1 MISSILE
8 WMAEIIIMVI
18 EYTGYSGI
26 TILSALESANIP
38 VPSEIVVPFA
48 GFLASQG
55 VFSLVLVV
63 LFATLGNLIGSWVS
77 YELGYWG
84 GRRFINK
91 YGKWI
96 LITPSDMERVDRLFL
111 RFGPSIVF
119 LGRLLPIIRTFISFP
134 AGISRMSRVKFLL
147 YTFVGAL
154 IWNGA
159 LAYIGFVLGENWHTI
174 SEYTRTFDWL
184 IAIIIIIGALWWIMH
199 HFKHKNI

>member
-1 MISSILE
+1 MISPILE
-8 WMAEIIIMVI
+8 WIAELIITVI
-18 EYTGYSGI
+18 EYTGYTGI

-48 GFLASQG
+48 GFLASHG
-55 VFSLVLVV
+55 VFSIVLVV
-63 LFATLGNLIGSWVS
+63 LFATLGNLIGSWLS
-77 YELGYWG
+77 YELGYRG

-96 LITPSDMERVDRLFL
+96 LITPSDIERVDRLFL

-154 IWNGA
+154 IWNSA

-174 SEYTRTFDWL
+174 SEYTQTFDWL
-184 IAIIIIIGALWWIMH
+184 IAGIIIAGILWWIMR